1 MTSNGTSR
9 TVSALVRLAWRQY
22 GRELSVAGFLV
33 LLLCYFGTTPG
44 FLKANNLRDILV
56 NAAPLV
62 IAACGMSMVIIA
74 GMIDISAGSALAVCA
89 VVAGITAK
97 SGAPLILV
105 ILAPIVVGAL
115 IGAVNGWLVAVV
127 RIPAIIVTLGMM
139 SVLRGGIIWWT
150 RGEWIGNLPP
160 SFSAIGRGTVL
171 GLPIPVLLAA
181 ATVILTAILMA
192 RTPFGRHIYAV
203 GGNMFAA
210 VRMGISA
217 QRVLWLV
224 FAVHGALLGLAAL
237 VYASRFSVIQSNAGI
252 GFELQVISAVVV
264 GGVNIF
270 GGQGT
275 VWGSAV
281 GGLLLQV
288 IGTGLIFRRVS
299 EYWAPSVQGALVLL
313 AVVADALRARR
324 SRR

>member
-1 MTSNGTSR
+1 M
-9 TVSALVRLAWRQY
+9 
-22 GRELSVAGFLV
+22 SVGVF
-33 LLLCYFGTTPG
+33 LLLLLGYFGSTPG
-44 FLKANNLRDILV
+44 FLRAENLRDILI

-62 IAACGMSMVIIA
+62 IAACGMTMVIVA

-97 SGAPLILV
+97 AGAPLPLM
-105 ILAPIVVGAL
+105 LLLPMLTGAA
-115 IGAVNGWLVAVV
+115 IGAVNGWLVAWLRV
-127 RIPAIIVTLGMM
+127 PAIIVTLGMM

-160 SFSAIGRGTVL
+160 SFSAIGRGEVVGVPTPVVIALGVVL
-171 GLPIPVLLAA
+171 FVALL
-181 ATVILTAILMA
+181 LA

-203 GGNMFAA
+203 GGNPVAA
-210 VRMGISA
+210 ARMGISVR
-217 QRVLWLV
+217 RVLWLV
-224 FAVHGALLGLAAL
+224 FMLHGMLLGLSAV

-252 GFELQVISAVVV
+252 GFELLAISAVVV

-275 VWGSAV
+275 VWGSAL
-281 GGLLLQV
+281 GALLLQV

-313 AVVADALRARR
+313 AVVTDALRTRR
-324 SRR
+324 AGQ